1 MLLCTALL
9 LPAGAAVGRS
19 TSALQQI
26 GPAPAQVAA
35 LTHYGLAVPS
45 RTGLRSLVP
54 AGWKTFVHQS
64 ATLPPTLSWSP
75 GQAWTAVLENMGREH
90 NLSVLVDWDAQTVL
104 IRTPQV
110 AAEESVTR
118 KDIKQAAVTPLPKFN
133 GKNKGKNQKGA
144 APAGPAS
151 AASAAAQPSVM
162 AQVPPGPAAAALNA
176 QHNESH
182 RLQEWQSAHAQQ
194 ADSLAR
200 LPVVRTNPTPSMVA
214 SLNKAVQANPP
225 KLASSPDFSYS
236 GPSAWNKASART
248 LAQGIANKFQLR
260 LVWAAPEEQ
269 LKGPVTL
276 LAQSAEQDTA
286 LLQKAMGAFSAVE
299 LELLAADKVLRAVPR
314 GQAWGIA
321 QAWPMPPAVET
332 AAAPAAV
339 AAPQAAATAAAEPA
353 PAPVPQLQLDL
364 GVGVSLEEA
373 LVAFAHKHG
382 YTLEW
387 KVEGGFEAG
396 RALSYTGDTVV
407 QVLAQALPPLGISAD
422 VYTRDKHIVIRPGEA
437 RDR

>member
-9 LPAGAAVGRS
+9 LPAGAAVGS
-19 TSALQQI
+19 SPSALQQI

-35 LTHYGLAVPS
+35 LTHYGLAVPT

-54 AGWKTFVHQS
+54 SGWKTFIHQS
-64 ATLPPTLSWSP
+64 VTLPPALSWSP

-90 NLSVLVDWDAQTVL
+90 GLSVLVDWEAQTVL
-104 IRTPQV
+104 VRTPQI
-110 AAEESVTR
+110 AADEAVTR
-118 KDIKQAAVTPLPKFN
+118 KGIQQAAVTPLPKFQD
-133 GKNKGKNQKGA
+133 KNKGKTKAKPGSTQAA
-144 APAGPAS
+144 APAAAPS
-151 AASAAAQPSVM
+151 APFAQAPT
-162 AQVPPGPAAAALNA
+162 GPAAVALNA

-194 ADSLAR
+194 AGQLDR
-200 LPVVRTNPTPSMVA
+200 LPVVRSNPTPSMVA
-214 SLNKAVQANPP
+214 SLNKAVEANPP
-225 KLASSPDFSYS
+225 KLQSSPEFTYS
-236 GPSAWNKASART
+236 APSAWNKASARQ

-276 LAQSAEQDTA
+276 LAQTAEQDTL
-286 LLQKAMGAFSAVE
+286 LLQKALGIYSAVE
-299 LELLAADKVLRAVPR
+299 LELLPQDKVLRAVPR
-314 GQAWGIA
+314 GQRGQAWA
-321 QAWPMPPAVET
+321 EQQAWPMAQAE
-332 AAAPAAV
+332 APA
-339 AAPQAAATAAAEPA
+339 AAATAPEAAPTPA

-364 GVGVSLEEA
+364 AVGVSLEEA
-373 LVAFAHKHG
+373 LVAFAHKYG

-396 RALSYTGDTVV
+396 RELSYTGDSLV

>member
-9 LPAGAAVGRS
+9 LPAGVAVGRS

-75 GQAWTAVLENMGREH
+75 GQAWTAVLEAMGREH

-133 GKNKGKNQKGA
+133 GKNKGKNQKSAAPSTTATAASGA
-144 APAGPAS
+144 APA
-151 AASAAAQPSVM
+151 SVV
-162 AQVPPGPAAAALNA
+162 AQVPSGPAAVAQNA
-176 QHNESH
+176 QYNESH

-214 SLNKAVQANPP
+214 SLDKAVQANPP
-225 KLASSPDFSYS
+225 KLASSLDFSYS

-299 LELLAADKVLRAVPR
+299 LELLAGDKVLRAVPR
-314 GQAWGIA
+314 GQAWGVA
-321 QAWPMPPAVET
+321 QAWPMPPALEA

-339 AAPQAAATAAAEPA
+339 AAAPAAPAAEPA